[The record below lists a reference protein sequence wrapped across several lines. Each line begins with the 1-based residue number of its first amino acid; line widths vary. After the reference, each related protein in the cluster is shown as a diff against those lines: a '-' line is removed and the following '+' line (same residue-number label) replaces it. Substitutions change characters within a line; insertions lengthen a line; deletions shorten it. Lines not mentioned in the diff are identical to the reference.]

1 MFEHMGV
8 LLADESL
15 PIIEGL
21 ALATISLGLILASV
35 ARVKS
40 TRPTSRVIQ
49 IFWRDASH
57 AGYLWSATTIVL
69 LFGALGEVEGLRT
82 PIWLIMAV
90 VVGSVALAVVRLR
103 WVRSGFAYVKPT
115 VDDPSRP
122 GRPRIASTSWEI
134 ALLAAGAGGLL
145 VYGITVAHVWG
156 HPIHWGFALI
166 GGAYGYVMGLALAT
180 PRYTV
185 RTRGARL

>member
-1 MFEHMGV
+1 MGA
-8 LLADESL
+8 LLADQSL

-21 ALATISLGLILASV
+21 ALVTISIGLILASV

-40 TRPTSRVIQ
+40 TRPTSPVVQ
-49 IFWRDASH
+49 LFWRDLSQ
-57 AGYLWSATTIVL
+57 AGYLWSATTIGL

-90 VVGSVALAVVRLR
+90 VAGSFALAVVRLR
-103 WVRSGFAYVKPT
+103 WVRSGLASAKPT
-115 VDDPSRP
+115 VEDPSRP
-122 GRPRIASTSWEI
+122 DRPNIASTSWEI

-145 VYGITVAHVWG
+145 VYGVTVSHAWG
-156 HPIHWGFALI
+156 HPIHWGIALI
-166 GGAYGYVMGLALAT
+166 GGAYGYAMGLALAT